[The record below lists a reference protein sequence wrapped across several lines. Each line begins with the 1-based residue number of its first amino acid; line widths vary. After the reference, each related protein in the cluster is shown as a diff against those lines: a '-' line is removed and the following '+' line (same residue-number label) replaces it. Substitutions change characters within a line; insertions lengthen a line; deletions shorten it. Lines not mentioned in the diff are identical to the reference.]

1 MPCAARRQLERVEE
15 AYELEA
21 WKEGGGSHFSLRAMD
36 TGSELMGL
44 PKVGDSGPAD
54 YIAALE
60 KFRSEAP

>member
-1 MPCAARRQLERVEE
+1 
-15 AYELEA
+15 
-21 WKEGGGSHFSLRAMD
+21 MD